1 VQAADRP
8 GADDH
13 HGLAVAD
20 PCQLLTVDD
29 AAQRLGHRR
38 LGKRHALGD
47 AVDALDGQDL
57 GGNAHE
63 LGEAAVV
70 LVADPLLVGADRL
83 PAVAAL
89 VAGAVGDGRDHLHPV
104 PHRPPAGAVGD
115 LDDLAGDLVAEHPG
129 RAQVGVAGAPDL
141 GVGAADRAVADP
153 DQQAAGAGRGL
164 GDVLDP
170 DVLGRVEADHPHLS
184 GSSAIGAR

>member
-1 VQAADRP
+1 VQAAGRP

-13 HGLAVAD
+13 HRLAAADPGLLLAVEN
-20 PCQLLTVDD
+20 

-38 LGKRHALGD
+38 LGERHALGD
-47 AVDALDGQDL
+47 AVDAPDGQRL
-57 GGNAHE
+57 GRDPHE

-104 PHRPPAGAVGD
+104 ARRPAAGAAGD
-115 LDDLAGDLVAEHPG
+115 LDDLAGERMAEHPRG
-129 RAQVGVAGAPDL
+129 AQVGVAGAPDL

-153 DQQAAGAGRGL
+153 DQQLPRAGCGL
-164 GDVLDP
+164 GGVLDP
-170 DVLGRVEADHPHLS
+170 DVLGRVEAHHSHRS
-184 GSSAIGAR
+184 GSSAIGAG